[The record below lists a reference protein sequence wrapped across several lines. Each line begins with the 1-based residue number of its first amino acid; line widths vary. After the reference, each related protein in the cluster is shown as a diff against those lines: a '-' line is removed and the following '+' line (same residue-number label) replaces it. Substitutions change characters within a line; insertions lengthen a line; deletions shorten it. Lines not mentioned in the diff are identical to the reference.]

1 MRLNKE
7 EKVDFKKLRIS
18 NFKSFVDPVEVNIGK
33 GLTGVVGPNGCG
45 KSNLVEALRW
55 AMGETS
61 YKSMRTSAMDDV
73 IFSGTENRPP
83 RNFAE
88 VSLVLDNKERN
99 APKDY
104 NNDEIVEV
112 TRRIERES
120 GSAYR
125 INGKDIRAR
134 DVQMLFADVSTGAR
148 SPSLVR
154 QGQIDEL
161 ISQKPEQRRRILEE
175 AAGISGFHVRRHEA
189 ELRLNAAQTNLERL
203 DDVLKE
209 LSSQMRSLKKQARE
223 ANRYKSL
230 SEEIRKAQSVVLAV
244 KYEVIN
250 KQLSE
255 SKNQF
260 SEAVKDHQETI
271 REVASLNS
279 EEIKL
284 QAELTPL
291 RENAA
296 KDSAKLQRLVIEMEG
311 LDKEFLRQKER
322 ALELSEFIQSTKSQL
337 VRENEILT
345 DLKDL
350 LAKQG
355 DNEFNIQKKYDTEK
369 SIEGRTEDLIKN
381 NILLEEFS
389 SIYSKQENI
398 KKIISSDNDLKESI
412 LSQIKRENNLLD
424 DLGSTIDDSHIEG
437 KTSNEKEQAIRS
449 EIEVKIKELKKN
461 EDFIGSMVAIYSQ
474 KEALKS
480 IIVESY
486 DNDDTLIDKLNVTPG
501 YENALDALLGDELYY
516 STNEKNPIYW
526 KLLDE
531 IEEGH
536 ELPSSCE
543 PLSNYVKGSDAL
555 KRRLNQT
562 GIINKEDGMKLISR
576 LKYGQRLV
584 SKEGDL
590 WRWDGLVV
598 TSTSSSSAS
607 ERLQNRNQLED
618 TIKSIDEFE
627 KKYIGIDNIKEKS
640 TEIQNDITNLKIELD
655 RINNE
660 IKNKDDLDKKI
671 LSTKQEL
678 SNLNSK
684 LAEFNKNSLENL
696 QQLESVNTSIVEFET
711 KYKNIS
717 DLKQKSDEIRDS
729 ITKLKIDLDRI
740 NTEISSKNDLNKK
753 IPQTE
758 NQILE
763 LNNRLKSLEDEK
775 LKNLNLPNEIEDKR
789 NSLQTLIEESKILN
803 SKSEDEF
810 IKLENTLSDIRNR
823 VRSTSE
829 KEAQDRELKGR
840 LEILSQSNN
849 ERMSEVKSLINKEL
863 NINAHE
869 LIKLTNFSNENPM
882 PTETAAEDNYERFK
896 NERELLGG
904 VNLRADFELKEIQ
917 ERFDETKSE
926 REDLDR
932 AISELKK
939 GITGLNQ
946 ESRERMRL
954 AFDEVNSKFQEV
966 FKKLFGGGNAQLNF
980 VDSDDPLEAGLE
992 MLAQPPGKKLKSMDS
1007 LSGGEKALTATSLIF
1022 AVFLTN
1028 PSPICVLDEVDAPL
1042 DDANVE
1048 RFCNLIDEMSK
1059 SVNTRFLI
1067 ITHHAL
1073 TMSRM
1078 DRLFGVTM
1086 QEKGVSQLVSVDL
1099 STAEKFR
1106 KLA

>member
-1 MRLNKE
+1 M
-7 EKVDFKKLRIS
+7 DFKKLRIS

-61 YKSMRTSAMDDV
+61 YKSMRTSSMDDV
-73 IFSGTENRPP
+73 IFSGTENRPA

-99 APKDY
+99 APNEY
-104 NNDEIVEV
+104 NNDDIVEV

-189 ELRLNAAQTNLERL
+189 ELRLNAAHTNLERL

-230 SEEIRKAQSVVLAV
+230 SEEIRNAQSVVLAV
-244 KYEVIN
+244 KYETVN
-250 KQLSE
+250 EQLDE
-255 SKNQF
+255 SKKQF
-260 SEAVKDHQETI
+260 NNAIRKHQEAVK
-271 REVASLNS
+271 EVASLNS
-279 EEIKL
+279 NEISL
-284 QAELTPL
+284 QSELAPL
-291 RENAA
+291 RE
-296 KDSAKLQRLVIEMEG
+296 KVTVDSAKLQRLLIEMEG
-311 LDKEFLRQKER
+311 LDKEILRQKER
-322 ALELSEFIQSTKSQL
+322 SGELSRFIDSTTSQL
-337 VRENEILT
+337 ARENDILK

-350 LAKQG
+350 LSRHG
-355 DNEFNIQKKYDTEK
+355 DNEINIKRKQGLEN
-369 SIEGRTEDLIKN
+369 SISNRANDLIKN
-381 NILLEEFS
+381 NTLLSDFS
-389 SIYSKQENI
+389 NIYSKKENI
-398 KKIISSDNDLKESI
+398 EKIISSGNDLKQNI
-412 LSQIKRENNLLD
+412 LSQIKRENDLLA
-424 DLGSTIDDSHIEG
+424 DLSISIDSDAEKNTI
-437 KTSNEKEQAIRS
+437 KEKEKIITE
-449 EIEVKIKELKKN
+449 EIETKVTHLKEN
-461 EDFIGSMVAIYSQ
+461 DDFVNKMISIYSQ
-474 KEALKS
+474 KETLSRVIGAS
-480 IIVESY
+480 FNT
-486 DNDDTLIDKLNVTPG
+486 NDSLIDELNVKPG

-516 STNEKNPIYW
+516 SINDKEPVYW
-526 KLLDE
+526 KSLDE
-531 IEEGH
+531 FVDNAD
-536 ELPSSCE
+536 LPDGSEALSKYVTGSS
-543 PLSNYVKGSDAL
+543 AI
-555 KRRLNQT
+555 KRRISQT
-562 GIINKEDGMKLISR
+562 GIVARENGIKLISK
-576 LKYGQRLV
+576 LKYGQCLV

-590 WRWDGLVV
+590 WRWDGLVAA
-598 TSTSSSSAS
+598 SKSSSSAA

-618 TIKSIDEFE
+618 ILKTIDEFE
-627 KKYIGIDNIKEKS
+627 EKFKSINIIKEKS
-640 TEIQNDITNLKIELD
+640 IKIQNDITNLKIELD
-655 RINNE
+655 RVNTEINNKVNLDKKISLSKEELSSLNLRLVDFNKDSLENLEQLDVINASIIDFEAKFKTIDSVRDESEKIQDDITKFKIELDRINSE
-660 IKNKDDLDKKI
+660 ISNKDDLDKKI
-671 LSTKQEL
+671 PE
-678 SNLNSK
+678 
-684 LAEFNKNSLENL
+684 
-696 QQLESVNTSIVEFET
+696 
-711 KYKNIS
+711 
-717 DLKQKSDEIRDS
+717 
-729 ITKLKIDLDRI
+729 
-740 NTEISSKNDLNKK
+740 
-753 IPQTE
+753 TE

-763 LNNRLKSLEDEK
+763 LDTRLKSLKDEK
-775 LKNLNLPNEIEDKR
+775 LKIIDLPDEVENKK
-789 NSLQTLIEESKILN
+789 NSLQTLIEKSKILK
-803 SKSEDEF
+803 SSSEDNF
-810 IKLENTLSDIRNR
+810 IKLENQLNEIRIKAKDAA
-823 VRSTSE
+823 E
-829 KEAQDRELKGR
+829 KEAQARETEGR
-840 LEILSQSNN
+840 LEIFSQNN
-849 ERMSEVKSLINKEL
+849 NDKRKEVESLINKEL
-863 NINAHE
+863 NINFDE
-869 LIKLTNFSNENPM
+869 LIKIINFSDDNPR
-882 PTETAAEDNYERFK
+882 PSEINAEQNYERFK

-904 VNLRADFELKEIQ
+904 VNLRAEYELDDIQ

-926 REDLDR
+926 REDLDK

-939 GITGLNQ
+939 GISGLNQ
-946 ESRERMRL
+946 ESRERMKL
-954 AFDEVNSKFQEV
+954 AFEKVNSKFQEV
-966 FKKLFGGGNAQLNF
+966 FKKLFGGGSAELNF

-1048 RFCNLIDEMSK
+1048 RFCDLIDEMSK

-1086 QEKGVSQLVSVDL
+1086 QEKGVSKLVSVDL

>member
-1 MRLNKE
+1 M
-7 EKVDFKKLRIS
+7 DFKKLRIS

-61 YKSMRTSAMDDV
+61 YKSMRTSSMDDV
-73 IFSGTENRPP
+73 IFSGTENRPA

-99 APKDY
+99 APNEY
-104 NNDEIVEV
+104 NNDDVVEV

-189 ELRLNAAQTNLERL
+189 ELRLNAAHTNLERL

-230 SEEIRKAQSVVLAV
+230 SEEIRNAQSVVLAV
-244 KYEVIN
+244 KYETIN
-250 KQLSE
+250 EQLDE
-255 SKNQF
+255 SKKQF
-260 SEAVKDHQETI
+260 NNAIRKHQEAVK
-271 REVASLNS
+271 EVASLNS
-279 EEIKL
+279 NEISL
-284 QAELTPL
+284 QSELAPS
-291 RENAA
+291 RE
-296 KDSAKLQRLVIEMEG
+296 KVTVDSAKLQRLLIEMEG
-311 LDKEFLRQKER
+311 LDKEILRQKER
-322 ALELSEFIQSTKSQL
+322 SGELSRFIDSTTSQL
-337 VRENEILT
+337 ARENDILK

-350 LAKQG
+350 LSRHG
-355 DNEFNIQKKYDTEK
+355 DNEINIKRKQGLEN
-369 SIEGRTEDLIKN
+369 SISNRANDLIKN
-381 NILLEEFS
+381 NTLLSDFS
-389 SIYSKQENI
+389 NIYSKKENI
-398 KKIISSDNDLKESI
+398 EKIISSDNDLKQNI
-412 LSQIKRENNLLD
+412 LSQIKRENDHLA
-424 DLGSTIDDSHIEG
+424 DLSISIDSDAEKNTI
-437 KTSNEKEQAIRS
+437 KEKEKIITE
-449 EIEVKIKELKKN
+449 EIETKVTHLKEN
-461 EDFIGSMVAIYSQ
+461 DDFVNKMISIYSQ
-474 KEALKS
+474 KETLSRVIGAS
-480 IIVESY
+480 FNT
-486 DNDDTLIDKLNVTPG
+486 NDSLIDELNVKPG

-516 STNEKNPIYW
+516 SINDEEPVYW
-526 KLLDE
+526 KSLDE
-531 IEEGH
+531 FVDNAD
-536 ELPSSCE
+536 LPDGSE
-543 PLSNYVKGSDAL
+543 PLSKYVTGSSAI
-555 KRRLNQT
+555 KRRISQT
-562 GIINKEDGMKLISR
+562 GIVARENGIKLISK
-576 LKYGQRLV
+576 LKYGQCLV

-590 WRWDGLVV
+590 WRWDGLVAA
-598 TSTSSSSAS
+598 SKSSSSAA

-618 TIKSIDEFE
+618 ILKTIDEFE
-627 KKYIGIDNIKEKS
+627 EKFKSINTIKEKS
-640 TEIQNDITNLKIELD
+640 IKIQNDITNLKIELD
-655 RINNE
+655 RVHTEINNKVNLDKKISLSKEELSSLNSRLVDFNKDSLENLEQLDVINASIIDFEAKFKTIYRVRDESEKIQDDITKFKIELDRINSE
-660 IKNKDDLDKKI
+660 ISNKDDLDKKI
-671 LSTKQEL
+671 PE
-678 SNLNSK
+678 
-684 LAEFNKNSLENL
+684 
-696 QQLESVNTSIVEFET
+696 
-711 KYKNIS
+711 
-717 DLKQKSDEIRDS
+717 
-729 ITKLKIDLDRI
+729 
-740 NTEISSKNDLNKK
+740 
-753 IPQTE
+753 TE

-763 LNNRLKSLEDEK
+763 LDNRLKSLKDEK
-775 LKNLNLPNEIEDKR
+775 SKIIDLPDEVENKK
-789 NSLQTLIEESKILN
+789 NSLQTLIEKSKILK
-803 SKSEDEF
+803 SSSEDNF
-810 IKLENTLSDIRNR
+810 IKLENQLNEIRIKAKDAA
-823 VRSTSE
+823 E
-829 KEAQDRELKGR
+829 KEAQARETEGR
-840 LEILSQSNN
+840 LEIFSQNN
-849 ERMSEVKSLINKEL
+849 NDKIKEVESLINKEL
-863 NINAHE
+863 NINFDE
-869 LIKLTNFSNENPM
+869 LIKITNFSDDNPR
-882 PTETAAEDNYERFK
+882 PSEINAEQNYERFK

-904 VNLRADFELKEIQ
+904 VNLRAEYELADIQ

-926 REDLDR
+926 REDLDK

-939 GITGLNQ
+939 GISGLNQ
-946 ESRERMRL
+946 ESRERMKL
-954 AFDEVNSKFQEV
+954 AFEQVNSKFQEV
-966 FKKLFGGGNAQLNF
+966 FKKLFGGGNAELNF

-1048 RFCNLIDEMSK
+1048 RFCDLIDEMSK

-1086 QEKGVSQLVSVDL
+1086 QEKGVSKLVSVDL

>member
-1 MRLNKE
+1 M
-7 EKVDFKKLRIS
+7 DFKKLRIS
-18 NFKSFVDPVEVNIGK
+18 NFKSFVDPVEINIAK

-104 NNDEIVEV
+104 NSEEVVEV

-230 SEEIRKAQSVVLAV
+230 SKEIRKAQSVVLAV

-260 SEAVKDHQETI
+260 AEAVKDHQETI
-271 REVASLNS
+271 REVAFLNS
-279 EEIKL
+279 EEIKY

-322 ALELSEFIQSTKSQL
+322 ASELSEFIQSTKSQL

-350 LAKQG
+350 LSKQG
-355 DNEFNIQKKYDTEK
+355 DNEFNIQKKSDTEK
-369 SIEGRTEDLIKN
+369 SIKEHTEDLIKN

-389 SIYSKQENI
+389 SFYSKQENI

-424 DLGSTIDDSHIEG
+424 DLGSTSEDNQIEA
-437 KTSNEKEQAIRS
+437 KTSSEKEQAIRT
-449 EIEVKIKELKKN
+449 EIEVKTKELKKS
-461 EDFIGSMVAIYSQ
+461 EDFVSNMVATYSQ
-474 KEALKS
+474 KEALKR
-480 IIVESY
+480 IIGESF
-486 DNDDTLIDKLNVTPG
+486 DNDETLIDKLNVTPG

-531 IEEGH
+531 FEEGH
-536 ELPSSCE
+536 ELPNNCK

-576 LKYGQRLV
+576 LKHGQRLV

-598 TSTSSSSAS
+598 KSTSSSSAS

-618 TIKSIDEFE
+618 IIKSIDEFE
-627 KKYIGIDNIKEKS
+627 KKYVGIDNIKEKN
-640 TEIQNDITNLKIELD
+640 TEIQNHITNLKIELD

-671 LSTKQEL
+671 FSTKQEL
-678 SNLNSK
+678 SNLNLK

-696 QQLESVNTSIVEFET
+696 NQLESVNASIVEFET
-711 KYKNIS
+711 NYKNIS

-740 NTEISSKNDLNKK
+740 NTEISSKDDLDKK

-775 LKNLNLPNEIEDKR
+775 SKNLNLPNKIEDKR

-810 IKLENTLSDIRNR
+810 IKLENTLNDIRNR

-863 NINAHE
+863 NINADE
-869 LIKLTNFSNENPM
+869 LIKLTNFSDKNPM
-882 PTETAAEDNYERFK
+882 PTETSAEDSYERFK

-904 VNLRADFELKEIQ
+904 VNLRADFELEEIQ

-926 REDLDR
+926 REDLDK
-932 AISELKK
+932 AITELKK

-1048 RFCNLIDEMSK
+1048 RFCDLIDEMSK

>member
-1 MRLNKE
+1 M
-7 EKVDFKKLRIS
+7 DFKKLRIS
-18 NFKSFVDPVEVNIGK
+18 NFKSFVDPVEINIAK

-104 NNDEIVEV
+104 NSEEVVEV

-230 SEEIRKAQSVVLAV
+230 SKEIRKAQSVVLAV

-250 KQLSE
+250 KQLSD

-260 SEAVKDHQETI
+260 AEAVKDHQETI

-279 EEIKL
+279 EEIKY

-322 ALELSEFIQSTKSQL
+322 ASELSEFIQSTKSQL

-350 LAKQG
+350 LSKQG
-355 DNEFNIQKKYDTEK
+355 DNEFNIQKKSDTEK
-369 SIEGRTEDLIKN
+369 SIKEHTEDLIKN

-389 SIYSKQENI
+389 SFYSKQENI

-424 DLGSTIDDSHIEG
+424 DLGSTSEDSQIEA
-437 KTSNEKEQAIRS
+437 KTSNEKEQAIRT
-449 EIEVKIKELKKN
+449 EIEVKIKELKKS
-461 EDFIGSMVAIYSQ
+461 EDFVSNMVATYSQ
-474 KEALKS
+474 KEALKR
-480 IIVESY
+480 IIGESF
-486 DNDDTLIDKLNVTPG
+486 DNDETLIDKLNVTPG

-531 IEEGH
+531 FEEDH
-536 ELPSSCE
+536 ELPNNCE

-576 LKYGQRLV
+576 LKHGQRLV

-598 TSTSSSSAS
+598 KSTSSSSAS

-618 TIKSIDEFE
+618 IIKSIDEFE
-627 KKYIGIDNIKEKS
+627 KKYVGIDNIKEKN
-640 TEIQNDITNLKIELD
+640 TEIQNHITNLKIELD

-671 LSTKQEL
+671 FSTKQEL
-678 SNLNSK
+678 SNLNLK

-696 QQLESVNTSIVEFET
+696 NQLESVNASIVEFET
-711 KYKNIS
+711 NYKNIS

-740 NTEISSKNDLNKK
+740 NTEISSKDDLDKK

-775 LKNLNLPNEIEDKR
+775 SKNLNLPNKIEDKR

-810 IKLENTLSDIRNR
+810 IKLENTLNDIRNR

-863 NINAHE
+863 NINTDE
-869 LIKLTNFSNENPM
+869 LIKLTNFSDENPM
-882 PTETAAEDNYERFK
+882 PTETSAEDSYERFK

-904 VNLRADFELKEIQ
+904 VNLRADFELEEIQ

-926 REDLDR
+926 REDLDK
-932 AISELKK
+932 AITELKK

-1048 RFCNLIDEMSK
+1048 RFCDLIDEMSK

>member
-1 MRLNKE
+1 M
-7 EKVDFKKLRIS
+7 DFKKLRIS
-18 NFKSFVDPVEVNIGK
+18 NFKSFVDPVEINIAK

-104 NNDEIVEV
+104 NNEEVVEV

-230 SEEIRKAQSVVLAV
+230 SKEIRKAQSIVLAV

-260 SEAVKDHQETI
+260 AEAVKDHQETI

-279 EEIKL
+279 EEIKY

-322 ALELSEFIQSTKSQL
+322 ASELSEFIQSTKSQL

-350 LAKQG
+350 LSKQG
-355 DNEFNIQKKYDTEK
+355 DNEFNIQKKSDTEK
-369 SIEGRTEDLIKN
+369 SIKEHTEDLIKN

-389 SIYSKQENI
+389 SFYSKQENI

-424 DLGSTIDDSHIEG
+424 DLGSTSEDSQIEA
-437 KTSNEKEQAIRS
+437 KTSNEKEQAIRT
-449 EIEVKIKELKKN
+449 EIEVKIKELKKS
-461 EDFIGSMVAIYSQ
+461 EDFVSNMVATYSQ
-474 KEALKS
+474 KEALKR
-480 IIVESY
+480 IIGESF
-486 DNDDTLIDKLNVTPG
+486 DNDETLIDKLNVTPG

-531 IEEGH
+531 FEEDH
-536 ELPSSCE
+536 ELPNNCE

-576 LKYGQRLV
+576 LKHGQRLV

-598 TSTSSSSAS
+598 KSTSSSSAS

-618 TIKSIDEFE
+618 IIKSIDEFE
-627 KKYIGIDNIKEKS
+627 KKYVGIDNIKEKN
-640 TEIQNDITNLKIELD
+640 TEIQNHITNLKIELD
-655 RINNE
+655 RINNK

-671 LSTKQEL
+671 FSTKQEL
-678 SNLNSK
+678 SNLNLK

-696 QQLESVNTSIVEFET
+696 NQLESVNTSIVEFET
-711 KYKNIS
+711 NYKNVS

-740 NTEISSKNDLNKK
+740 NTEISSKDDLDKK

-775 LKNLNLPNEIEDKR
+775 AKNLNLPNKIEDKR

-810 IKLENTLSDIRNR
+810 IKLENTLNDIRNR

-863 NINAHE
+863 NINADE
-869 LIKLTNFSNENPM
+869 LIKLNNFSDENPM
-882 PTETAAEDNYERFK
+882 PTETSAEDSYERFK

-904 VNLRADFELKEIQ
+904 VNLRADFELEEIQ

-926 REDLDR
+926 REDLDK
-932 AISELKK
+932 AITELKK

-1048 RFCNLIDEMSK
+1048 RFCDLIDEMSK

>member
-1 MRLNKE
+1 M
-7 EKVDFKKLRIS
+7 DFKKLRIS

-61 YKSMRTSAMDDV
+61 YKSMRTSSMDDV
-73 IFSGTENRPP
+73 IFSGTENRPA

-99 APKDY
+99 APNEY
-104 NNDEIVEV
+104 NNDDVVEV

-189 ELRLNAAQTNLERL
+189 ELRLNAAHTNLERL

-230 SEEIRKAQSVVLAV
+230 SEEIRNAQSVVLAV
-244 KYEVIN
+244 KYETIN
-250 KQLSE
+250 EQLDE
-255 SKNQF
+255 SKKQF
-260 SEAVKDHQETI
+260 NDAIRKHQEAVK
-271 REVASLNS
+271 EVASLNS
-279 EEIKL
+279 NEISL
-284 QAELTPL
+284 QSELAPL
-291 RENAA
+291 RE
-296 KDSAKLQRLVIEMEG
+296 KVTVDSAKLQRLLIEMEG
-311 LDKEFLRQKER
+311 LDKEILRQKER
-322 ALELSEFIQSTKSQL
+322 SGELSRFIDSTTSQL
-337 VRENEILT
+337 ARENDILK

-350 LAKQG
+350 LSRHGNNEINIKRKQG
-355 DNEFNIQKKYDTEK
+355 LEN
-369 SIEGRTEDLIKN
+369 SISNRANDLIKN
-381 NILLEEFS
+381 NTLLSDFS
-389 SIYSKQENI
+389 NIYSKKENI
-398 KKIISSDNDLKESI
+398 EKIISSDNDLKQNI
-412 LSQIKRENNLLD
+412 LSQIKRENDLLA
-424 DLGSTIDDSHIEG
+424 DLSISIDSDAEKNTI
-437 KTSNEKEQAIRS
+437 KEKEKIITE
-449 EIEVKIKELKKN
+449 EIETKVTHLKEN
-461 EDFIGSMVAIYSQ
+461 DDFVNKMISIYSQ
-474 KEALKS
+474 KETLSRVIGAS
-480 IIVESY
+480 FNT
-486 DNDDTLIDKLNVTPG
+486 NDSLIDELNVKPG

-516 STNEKNPIYW
+516 SINDKEPVYW
-526 KLLDE
+526 KSLDE
-531 IEEGH
+531 FVDNAD
-536 ELPSSCE
+536 LPDGSE
-543 PLSNYVKGSDAL
+543 PLSKYVTGSSAI
-555 KRRLNQT
+555 KRRISQT
-562 GIINKEDGMKLISR
+562 GIVARENGIKLISK
-576 LKYGQRLV
+576 LKYGQCLV

-590 WRWDGLVV
+590 WRWDGLVAA
-598 TSTSSSSAS
+598 SKSSSSAA

-618 TIKSIDEFE
+618 ILKTIDEFE
-627 KKYIGIDNIKEKS
+627 EKFKSINTIKEKS
-640 TEIQNDITNLKIELD
+640 IKIQNDITNLKIELD
-655 RINNE
+655 RVNTEINNKVNLDKKISLSKEELSSLNSRLVDFNKDSLENLEQLDVINASIIDFEAKFKTIDSVRDESEKIQDDITKFKIELDRINSE
-660 IKNKDDLDKKI
+660 ISNKDDLDKKI
-671 LSTKQEL
+671 PE
-678 SNLNSK
+678 
-684 LAEFNKNSLENL
+684 
-696 QQLESVNTSIVEFET
+696 
-711 KYKNIS
+711 
-717 DLKQKSDEIRDS
+717 
-729 ITKLKIDLDRI
+729 
-740 NTEISSKNDLNKK
+740 
-753 IPQTE
+753 TE

-763 LNNRLKSLEDEK
+763 LDNRLKSLKDEK
-775 LKNLNLPNEIEDKR
+775 SKIIDLPDEVENKK
-789 NSLQTLIEESKILN
+789 NSLQTLIEKSKILK
-803 SKSEDEF
+803 SSSEDNF
-810 IKLENTLSDIRNR
+810 IKLENQLNEIRIKAKDAA
-823 VRSTSE
+823 E
-829 KEAQDRELKGR
+829 KEAQARETEGR
-840 LEILSQSNN
+840 LEIFSQNN
-849 ERMSEVKSLINKEL
+849 NDKIKEVESLINKEL
-863 NINAHE
+863 NINFDE
-869 LIKLTNFSNENPM
+869 LIKITNFSDDNPR
-882 PTETAAEDNYERFK
+882 PSEINAEQNYERFK

-904 VNLRADFELKEIQ
+904 VNLRAEYELADIQ

-926 REDLDR
+926 REDLDK

-939 GITGLNQ
+939 GISGLNQ
-946 ESRERMRL
+946 ESRERMKL
-954 AFDEVNSKFQEV
+954 AFEQVNSKFQEV
-966 FKKLFGGGNAQLNF
+966 FKKLFGGGNAELNF

-1048 RFCNLIDEMSK
+1048 RFCDLIDEMSK

-1086 QEKGVSQLVSVDL
+1086 QEKGVSKLVSVDL

>member
-1 MRLNKE
+1 M
-7 EKVDFKKLRIS
+7 DFKKLRIS

-61 YKSMRTSAMDDV
+61 YKSMRTSSMDDV
-73 IFSGTENRPP
+73 IFSGTENRPA

-99 APKDY
+99 APNEY
-104 NNDEIVEV
+104 NNDDVVEV

-189 ELRLNAAQTNLERL
+189 ELRLNAAHTNLERL

-230 SEEIRKAQSVVLAV
+230 SEEIRNAQSVVLAV
-244 KYEVIN
+244 KYETIN
-250 KQLSE
+250 EQLDE
-255 SKNQF
+255 SKKQF
-260 SEAVKDHQETI
+260 NDAIRKHQEAVK
-271 REVASLNS
+271 EVASLNS
-279 EEIKL
+279 NEISL
-284 QAELTPL
+284 QSELAPL
-291 RENAA
+291 RE
-296 KDSAKLQRLVIEMEG
+296 KVTVDSAKLQRLLIEMEG
-311 LDKEFLRQKER
+311 LDKEILRQKER
-322 ALELSEFIQSTKSQL
+322 SGELSRFIDSTTSQL
-337 VRENEILT
+337 ARENDILK

-350 LAKQG
+350 LSRHG
-355 DNEFNIQKKYDTEK
+355 DNEINIKRKQGLEN
-369 SIEGRTEDLIKN
+369 SISNRANDLIKN
-381 NILLEEFS
+381 NTLLSDFS
-389 SIYSKQENI
+389 NIYSKKENI
-398 KKIISSDNDLKESI
+398 EKIISSDNDLKQNI
-412 LSQIKRENNLLD
+412 LSQIKRENDLLA
-424 DLGSTIDDSHIEG
+424 DLNISIDSDAKKNTI
-437 KTSNEKEQAIRS
+437 KEKEKIITE
-449 EIEVKIKELKKN
+449 EIETKVTHLKGN
-461 EDFIGSMVAIYSQ
+461 DDFVNKMISIYSQ
-474 KEALKS
+474 KETLSRVIGAS
-480 IIVESY
+480 FNT
-486 DNDDTLIDKLNVTPG
+486 NDSLIDELNVKPG

-516 STNEKNPIYW
+516 SINDEEPVYW
-526 KLLDE
+526 KSLDE
-531 IEEGH
+531 FVDNAD
-536 ELPSSCE
+536 LPDGSESLSKYVTGSS
-543 PLSNYVKGSDAL
+543 AI
-555 KRRLNQT
+555 KRRISQT
-562 GIINKEDGMKLISR
+562 GIVARENGIKLISK
-576 LKYGQRLV
+576 LKYGQCLV

-590 WRWDGLVV
+590 WRWDGLVAA
-598 TSTSSSSAS
+598 SKSSSSAA

-618 TIKSIDEFE
+618 ILKTIDEFE
-627 KKYIGIDNIKEKS
+627 EKFKSINTIKEKS
-640 TEIQNDITNLKIELD
+640 IKIQNDITNLKIELD
-655 RINNE
+655 RVNTEINNKVNLDKKISLSKEELSSLNSRLVDFNKDSLENLEQLDVINASIIDFEAKFKTIDRVRDESEKIQDDITKFKIELDRINSE
-660 IKNKDDLDKKI
+660 ISNKDDLDKKI
-671 LSTKQEL
+671 PE
-678 SNLNSK
+678 
-684 LAEFNKNSLENL
+684 
-696 QQLESVNTSIVEFET
+696 
-711 KYKNIS
+711 
-717 DLKQKSDEIRDS
+717 
-729 ITKLKIDLDRI
+729 
-740 NTEISSKNDLNKK
+740 
-753 IPQTE
+753 TE

-763 LNNRLKSLEDEK
+763 LDTRLKSLRDEK
-775 LKNLNLPNEIEDKR
+775 SKIIDLPDEVENKK
-789 NSLQTLIEESKILN
+789 NSLQTLIEKSKILK
-803 SKSEDEF
+803 SSSEDNF
-810 IKLENTLSDIRNR
+810 IKLENQLNEIRIKAKDAA
-823 VRSTSE
+823 E
-829 KEAQDRELKGR
+829 KEAQARETEGR
-840 LEILSQSNN
+840 LEIFSQNN
-849 ERMSEVKSLINKEL
+849 NDKIKEVESLINKEL
-863 NINAHE
+863 NINFDE
-869 LIKLTNFSNENPM
+869 LIKITNFSDDNPR
-882 PTETAAEDNYERFK
+882 PSEINAEQNYERFK

-904 VNLRADFELKEIQ
+904 VNLRAEYELADIQ

-926 REDLDR
+926 REDLDK

-939 GITGLNQ
+939 GISGLNQ
-946 ESRERMRL
+946 ESRERMKL
-954 AFDEVNSKFQEV
+954 AFEQVNSKFQEV
-966 FKKLFGGGNAQLNF
+966 FKKLFGGGSAELSF

-1048 RFCNLIDEMSK
+1048 RFCDLIDEMSK

-1086 QEKGVSQLVSVDL
+1086 QEKGVSKLVSVDL
-1099 STAEKFR
+1099 TTAEKFR

>member
-1 MRLNKE
+1 M
-7 EKVDFKKLRIS
+7 DFKKLRIS

-61 YKSMRTSAMDDV
+61 YKSMRTSSMDDV
-73 IFSGTENRPP
+73 IFSGTENRPA

-99 APKDY
+99 APNEY
-104 NNDEIVEV
+104 NNDDVVEV

-189 ELRLNAAQTNLERL
+189 ELRLNAAHTNLERL

-230 SEEIRKAQSVVLAV
+230 SEEIRNAQSVVLAV
-244 KYEVIN
+244 KYETIN
-250 KQLSE
+250 EQLDE
-255 SKNQF
+255 SKKQF
-260 SEAVKDHQETI
+260 NDAIRKHQEAVK
-271 REVASLNS
+271 EVASLNS
-279 EEIKL
+279 NEISL
-284 QAELTPL
+284 QSELAPL
-291 RENAA
+291 RE
-296 KDSAKLQRLVIEMEG
+296 KVTVDSAKLQRLLIEMEG
-311 LDKEFLRQKER
+311 LDKEILRQKER
-322 ALELSEFIQSTKSQL
+322 SGELSRFIDSTTSQL
-337 VRENEILT
+337 ARENDILK

-350 LAKQG
+350 LSRHG
-355 DNEFNIQKKYDTEK
+355 DNEINIKRKQGLES
-369 SIEGRTEDLIKN
+369 SISNRANDLIKN
-381 NILLEEFS
+381 NTLLSDFS
-389 SIYSKQENI
+389 NIYSKKENI
-398 KKIISSDNDLKESI
+398 EKIISSDNDLKQNI
-412 LSQIKRENNLLD
+412 LSQIKRENDLLA
-424 DLGSTIDDSHIEG
+424 DLSISIDSDAEKNTI
-437 KTSNEKEQAIRS
+437 KEKEKIITE
-449 EIEVKIKELKKN
+449 EIETKVTHLKEN
-461 EDFIGSMVAIYSQ
+461 DDFVNKMISIYSQ
-474 KEALKS
+474 KETLSRVIGAS
-480 IIVESY
+480 FNT
-486 DNDDTLIDKLNVTPG
+486 NDSLIDELNVKPG

-516 STNEKNPIYW
+516 SINDKEPVYW
-526 KLLDE
+526 KSLDE
-531 IEEGH
+531 FVDNAD
-536 ELPSSCE
+536 LPDGSE
-543 PLSNYVKGSDAL
+543 PLSKYVTGSSAI
-555 KRRLNQT
+555 KRRISQT
-562 GIINKEDGMKLISR
+562 GIVARENGIKLISK
-576 LKYGQRLV
+576 LKYGQCLV

-590 WRWDGLVV
+590 WRWDGLVAA
-598 TSTSSSSAS
+598 SKSSSSAA

-618 TIKSIDEFE
+618 ILKTIDEFE
-627 KKYIGIDNIKEKS
+627 EKFKSINTIKEKS
-640 TEIQNDITNLKIELD
+640 IKIQNDITNLKIELD
-655 RINNE
+655 RVNTEINNKVNLDKKISLSKEELSSLNSRLVDFNKDSLENLEQLDVINTSIIDFEAKFKTIDSVRDESEKIQDDITKFKIELDRINSE
-660 IKNKDDLDKKI
+660 ISNKDDLDKKI
-671 LSTKQEL
+671 PE
-678 SNLNSK
+678 
-684 LAEFNKNSLENL
+684 
-696 QQLESVNTSIVEFET
+696 
-711 KYKNIS
+711 
-717 DLKQKSDEIRDS
+717 
-729 ITKLKIDLDRI
+729 
-740 NTEISSKNDLNKK
+740 
-753 IPQTE
+753 TE

-763 LNNRLKSLEDEK
+763 LDTRLKSLKDEK
-775 LKNLNLPNEIEDKR
+775 SKTIDLPDEVENKK
-789 NSLQTLIEESKILN
+789 NSLQTLIEKSKILK
-803 SKSEDEF
+803 SSSEDNF
-810 IKLENTLSDIRNR
+810 IKLENQLNEIRIKAKDAA
-823 VRSTSE
+823 E
-829 KEAQDRELKGR
+829 KEAQARETEGR
-840 LEILSQSNN
+840 LEIFSQNN
-849 ERMSEVKSLINKEL
+849 NDKIKEVESLINKEL
-863 NINAHE
+863 NINFDE
-869 LIKLTNFSNENPM
+869 LIKITNFSDDNPR
-882 PTETAAEDNYERFK
+882 PSEINAEQNYERFK

-904 VNLRADFELKEIQ
+904 VNLRAEFELEDIQ

-926 REDLDR
+926 REDLDK

-939 GITGLNQ
+939 GISGLNQ
-946 ESRERMRL
+946 ESRERMKL
-954 AFDEVNSKFQEV
+954 AFEQVNSKFQEV
-966 FKKLFGGGNAQLNF
+966 FKKLFGGGSAELNF

-1048 RFCNLIDEMSK
+1048 RFCDLIDEMSK

-1086 QEKGVSQLVSVDL
+1086 QEKGVSKLVSVDL
-1099 STAEKFR
+1099 TTAEKFR

>member
-1 MRLNKE
+1 M
-7 EKVDFKKLRIS
+7 DFKKLRIS

-61 YKSMRTSAMDDV
+61 YKSMRTSSMDDV
-73 IFSGTENRPP
+73 IFSGTENRPA

-99 APKDY
+99 APNEY
-104 NNDEIVEV
+104 NNDDVVEV

-189 ELRLNAAQTNLERL
+189 ELRLNAAHTNLERL

-230 SEEIRKAQSVVLAV
+230 SEEIRNAQSVVLAV
-244 KYEVIN
+244 KYATIN
-250 KQLSE
+250 EQLDE
-255 SKNQF
+255 SKKQF
-260 SEAVKDHQETI
+260 NNAIRKHQEAVK
-271 REVASLNS
+271 EVASLNS
-279 EEIKL
+279 NEISL
-284 QAELTPL
+284 QSELAPL
-291 RENAA
+291 RE
-296 KDSAKLQRLVIEMEG
+296 KVTVDSAKLQRLLIEMEG
-311 LDKEFLRQKER
+311 LDKEILRQKER
-322 ALELSEFIQSTKSQL
+322 SGELSRFIDSTTSQL
-337 VRENEILT
+337 ARENDILK

-350 LAKQG
+350 LSRHG
-355 DNEFNIQKKYDTEK
+355 DNEINIKRKQGLEN
-369 SIEGRTEDLIKN
+369 SISNRANDLIKN
-381 NILLEEFS
+381 NTLLSDFS
-389 SIYSKQENI
+389 NIYSKKENI
-398 KKIISSDNDLKESI
+398 EKIISSDNDLKQNI
-412 LSQIKRENNLLD
+412 LSQIKRENDLLA
-424 DLGSTIDDSHIEG
+424 DLSISIDSDAEKNTI
-437 KTSNEKEQAIRS
+437 KEKEKIITE
-449 EIEVKIKELKKN
+449 EIETKVTHLKEN
-461 EDFIGSMVAIYSQ
+461 DDFVNKMISIYSQ
-474 KEALKS
+474 KETLSRVIGAS
-480 IIVESY
+480 FNT
-486 DNDDTLIDKLNVTPG
+486 NDSLIDELNVKPG

-516 STNEKNPIYW
+516 SINDKEPVYW
-526 KLLDE
+526 KSLDE
-531 IEEGH
+531 FVDNAD
-536 ELPSSCE
+536 LPAGSE
-543 PLSNYVKGSDAL
+543 PLSKYVTGSSAI
-555 KRRLNQT
+555 KRRISQT
-562 GIINKEDGMKLISR
+562 GIVARENGIKLISK
-576 LKYGQRLV
+576 LKYGQCLV

-590 WRWDGLVV
+590 WRWDGLVAA
-598 TSTSSSSAS
+598 SKSSSSAA

-618 TIKSIDEFE
+618 ILKTIDEFE
-627 KKYIGIDNIKEKS
+627 EKFKSINTIKEKS
-640 TEIQNDITNLKIELD
+640 IKIQNDITNLKIELD
-655 RINNE
+655 RVNTEINNKVNLDKKISLSKEELSSLNSRLIDFNKDSLENLEQLDVINASIIDFEAKFKTIDRVRDESEKIQDDITKFKIELDRINSE
-660 IKNKDDLDKKI
+660 ISNKDDLDKKI
-671 LSTKQEL
+671 PE
-678 SNLNSK
+678 
-684 LAEFNKNSLENL
+684 
-696 QQLESVNTSIVEFET
+696 
-711 KYKNIS
+711 
-717 DLKQKSDEIRDS
+717 
-729 ITKLKIDLDRI
+729 
-740 NTEISSKNDLNKK
+740 
-753 IPQTE
+753 TE

-763 LNNRLKSLEDEK
+763 LDTRLKSLKDEK
-775 LKNLNLPNEIEDKR
+775 SKIIDLPDEVENKK
-789 NSLQTLIEESKILN
+789 NSLQTLIEKSKILK
-803 SKSEDEF
+803 SSSEDNF
-810 IKLENTLSDIRNR
+810 IKLENQLNEIRIKAKDAA
-823 VRSTSE
+823 E
-829 KEAQDRELKGR
+829 KEAQARETEGR
-840 LEILSQSNN
+840 LEIFSQNN
-849 ERMSEVKSLINKEL
+849 NDKIKEVESLINKEL
-863 NINAHE
+863 NINFDE
-869 LIKLTNFSNENPM
+869 LIKITNFSDDNPR
-882 PTETAAEDNYERFK
+882 PSEINAEQNYERFK

-904 VNLRADFELKEIQ
+904 VNLRAEYELADIQ

-926 REDLDR
+926 REDLDK

-939 GITGLNQ
+939 GISGLNQ
-946 ESRERMRL
+946 ESRERMKL
-954 AFDEVNSKFQEV
+954 AFEKVNSKFQEV
-966 FKKLFGGGNAQLNF
+966 FKKLFGGGNAELNF

-1048 RFCNLIDEMSK
+1048 RFCDLIDEMSK

-1086 QEKGVSQLVSVDL
+1086 QEKGVSKLVSVDL

>member
-1 MRLNKE
+1 M
-7 EKVDFKKLRIS
+7 DFKKLRIS

-61 YKSMRTSAMDDV
+61 YKSMRTSSMDDV
-73 IFSGTENRPP
+73 IFSGTENRPA

-99 APKDY
+99 APNEY
-104 NNDEIVEV
+104 NNDDVVEV

-189 ELRLNAAQTNLERL
+189 ELRLNAAHTNLERL

-230 SEEIRKAQSVVLAV
+230 SEEIRNAQSVVLAV
-244 KYEVIN
+244 KYETIN
-250 KQLSE
+250 EQLDE
-255 SKNQF
+255 SKKQF
-260 SEAVKDHQETI
+260 NDAIRKHQEAVK
-271 REVASLNS
+271 EVASLNS
-279 EEIKL
+279 NEISL
-284 QAELTPL
+284 QSELAPL
-291 RENAA
+291 RE
-296 KDSAKLQRLVIEMEG
+296 KVTVDSAKLQRLLIEMEG
-311 LDKEFLRQKER
+311 LDKEILRQKER
-322 ALELSEFIQSTKSQL
+322 SGELSRFIDSTTSQL
-337 VRENEILT
+337 ARENDILK

-350 LAKQG
+350 LSRHGDDEINIKRKQG
-355 DNEFNIQKKYDTEK
+355 LEN
-369 SIEGRTEDLIKN
+369 SISNRANDLIKN
-381 NILLEEFS
+381 NTLLSDFS
-389 SIYSKQENI
+389 NIYSKKENI
-398 KKIISSDNDLKESI
+398 EKIISSDNDLKQNI
-412 LSQIKRENNLLD
+412 LSQIKRENDLLA
-424 DLGSTIDDSHIEG
+424 DLSISIDSDAEKNTI
-437 KTSNEKEQAIRS
+437 KEKEKIITE
-449 EIEVKIKELKKN
+449 EIETKVTHLKEN
-461 EDFIGSMVAIYSQ
+461 DDFVNKMISIYSQ
-474 KEALKS
+474 KETLSRVIGAS
-480 IIVESY
+480 FNT
-486 DNDDTLIDKLNVTPG
+486 NDSLIDELNVKPG

-516 STNEKNPIYW
+516 SINDKEPVYW
-526 KLLDE
+526 KSLDE
-531 IEEGH
+531 FVDNAD
-536 ELPSSCE
+536 LPDGSEALSKYVTGSS
-543 PLSNYVKGSDAL
+543 AI
-555 KRRLNQT
+555 KRRISQT
-562 GIINKEDGMKLISR
+562 GIVARENGIKLISK
-576 LKYGQRLV
+576 LKYGQCLV

-590 WRWDGLVV
+590 WRWDGLVAA
-598 TSTSSSSAS
+598 SKSSSSAA

-618 TIKSIDEFE
+618 ILKTIDEFE
-627 KKYIGIDNIKEKS
+627 EKFKSINTIKEKS
-640 TEIQNDITNLKIELD
+640 IKIQNDITNLKIELD
-655 RINNE
+655 RVNTEINNKVNLDKKISLSKEELSSLNSRLVDFNKDSLENLEQLDVINASIIDFEAKFKTIDRVRDESEKIQDDITKFKIELDRINSE
-660 IKNKDDLDKKI
+660 ISNKDDLDKKI
-671 LSTKQEL
+671 PE
-678 SNLNSK
+678 
-684 LAEFNKNSLENL
+684 
-696 QQLESVNTSIVEFET
+696 
-711 KYKNIS
+711 
-717 DLKQKSDEIRDS
+717 
-729 ITKLKIDLDRI
+729 
-740 NTEISSKNDLNKK
+740 
-753 IPQTE
+753 TE

-763 LNNRLKSLEDEK
+763 LDTRLKSLKDEK
-775 LKNLNLPNEIEDKR
+775 SKIIDLPDEAENKK
-789 NSLQTLIEESKILN
+789 NSLQTLIEKSKILK
-803 SKSEDEF
+803 SSSEDNF
-810 IKLENTLSDIRNR
+810 IKLENQLNEIRIKAKDAA
-823 VRSTSE
+823 E
-829 KEAQDRELKGR
+829 KEAQARETEGR
-840 LEILSQSNN
+840 LEIFSQNN
-849 ERMSEVKSLINKEL
+849 NDKIKEVESLINKEL
-863 NINAHE
+863 NINFDE
-869 LIKLTNFSNENPM
+869 LIKITNFSDDNPR
-882 PTETAAEDNYERFK
+882 PSEINAEQNYERFK

-904 VNLRADFELKEIQ
+904 VNLRAEYELDDIQ

-926 REDLDR
+926 REDLDK

-939 GITGLNQ
+939 GISGLNQ
-946 ESRERMRL
+946 ESRERMKL
-954 AFDEVNSKFQEV
+954 AFEQVNSKFQEV
-966 FKKLFGGGNAQLNF
+966 FKKLFGGGNAELNF

-1048 RFCNLIDEMSK
+1048 RFCDLIDEMSK

-1086 QEKGVSQLVSVDL
+1086 QEKGVSKLVSVDL
-1099 STAEKFR
+1099 TTAEKFR

>member
-1 MRLNKE
+1 M
-7 EKVDFKKLRIS
+7 DFKKLRIS
-18 NFKSFVDPVEVNIGK
+18 NFKSFVDPVEINIAK

-104 NNDEIVEV
+104 NSEEVVEV

-230 SEEIRKAQSVVLAV
+230 SKEIRKAQSVVLAV

-260 SEAVKDHQETI
+260 AEAVKDHQETI

-279 EEIKL
+279 EEIKY

-322 ALELSEFIQSTKSQL
+322 ASELSEFIQSTKSQL

-350 LAKQG
+350 LSKQG
-355 DNEFNIQKKYDTEK
+355 DNEFNIQKKSDTEK
-369 SIEGRTEDLIKN
+369 SIKEHTEDLIKN

-389 SIYSKQENI
+389 SFYSKQENI

-424 DLGSTIDDSHIEG
+424 DLGSTSEDSQIEA
-437 KTSNEKEQAIRS
+437 KTSNEKEQAIRT
-449 EIEVKIKELKKN
+449 EIEVKIKELKKS
-461 EDFIGSMVAIYSQ
+461 EDFVSNMVATYSQ
-474 KEALKS
+474 KEALKR
-480 IIVESY
+480 IIGESF
-486 DNDDTLIDKLNVTPG
+486 DNDETLIDKLNVTPG

-531 IEEGH
+531 FEEDH
-536 ELPSSCE
+536 ELPNNCE

-576 LKYGQRLV
+576 LKHGQRLV

-598 TSTSSSSAS
+598 KSTSSSSAS

-618 TIKSIDEFE
+618 IIKSIDEFE
-627 KKYIGIDNIKEKS
+627 KKYVGIDNIKEKN

-671 LSTKQEL
+671 FSTKQEL
-678 SNLNSK
+678 SNLNLK

-696 QQLESVNTSIVEFET
+696 NQLESVNASIVEFET
-711 KYKNIS
+711 NYKNIS

-740 NTEISSKNDLNKK
+740 NTEISSKDDLDKK

-775 LKNLNLPNEIEDKR
+775 SKNLNLPNKIEDKR

-810 IKLENTLSDIRNR
+810 IKLENTLNDIRNR

-863 NINAHE
+863 NINADE
-869 LIKLTNFSNENPM
+869 LIKLTNFSDENPM
-882 PTETAAEDNYERFK
+882 PTETSAEDSYERFK

-904 VNLRADFELKEIQ
+904 VNLRADFELEEIQ

-926 REDLDR
+926 REDLDK
-932 AISELKK
+932 AITELKK

-1048 RFCNLIDEMSK
+1048 RFCDLIDEMSK

>member
-1 MRLNKE
+1 M
-7 EKVDFKKLRIS
+7 DFKKLRIS

-61 YKSMRTSAMDDV
+61 YKSMRTSSMDDV
-73 IFSGTENRPP
+73 IFSGTENRPA

-99 APKDY
+99 APNEY
-104 NNDEIVEV
+104 NNDDVVEV

-189 ELRLNAAQTNLERL
+189 ELRLNAAHTNLERL

-230 SEEIRKAQSVVLAV
+230 SEEIRNAQSVVLAV
-244 KYEVIN
+244 KYETIN
-250 KQLSE
+250 EQLDE
-255 SKNQF
+255 SKKQF
-260 SEAVKDHQETI
+260 NDAIRKHQEAVK
-271 REVASLNS
+271 EVASLNS
-279 EEIKL
+279 NEISL
-284 QAELTPL
+284 QSELAPL
-291 RENAA
+291 RE
-296 KDSAKLQRLVIEMEG
+296 KVTVDSAKLQRLLIEMEG
-311 LDKEFLRQKER
+311 LDKEILRQKER
-322 ALELSEFIQSTKSQL
+322 SGELSRFIDSTTSQL
-337 VRENEILT
+337 ARENDILK

-350 LAKQG
+350 LSRHG
-355 DNEFNIQKKYDTEK
+355 DNEINIKRKQGLEN
-369 SIEGRTEDLIKN
+369 SISNRANDLIKN
-381 NILLEEFS
+381 NTLLSDFS
-389 SIYSKQENI
+389 NIYSKKENI
-398 KKIISSDNDLKESI
+398 EKIISSDNDLKQNI
-412 LSQIKRENNLLD
+412 LSQIKRENDLLA
-424 DLGSTIDDSHIEG
+424 DLSISIDSDAEKNTI
-437 KTSNEKEQAIRS
+437 KEKEKIITE
-449 EIEVKIKELKKN
+449 EIETKVTHLKEN
-461 EDFIGSMVAIYSQ
+461 DDFVNKMISIYSQ
-474 KEALKS
+474 KETLSRVIGAS
-480 IIVESY
+480 FNT
-486 DNDDTLIDKLNVTPG
+486 NDSLIDELNVKPG

-516 STNEKNPIYW
+516 SINDEEPVYW
-526 KLLDE
+526 KSLDE
-531 IEEGH
+531 FVDNAD
-536 ELPSSCE
+536 LPDGSE
-543 PLSNYVKGSDAL
+543 PLSKYVTGSSAI
-555 KRRLNQT
+555 KRRISQT
-562 GIINKEDGMKLISR
+562 GIVARENGIKLISK
-576 LKYGQRLV
+576 LKYGQCLV

-590 WRWDGLVV
+590 WRWDGLVAA
-598 TSTSSSSAS
+598 SKSSSSAA

-618 TIKSIDEFE
+618 ILKTINEFEEKFKSI
-627 KKYIGIDNIKEKS
+627 NTIKEKS
-640 TEIQNDITNLKIELD
+640 IKIQNDITNLKIELD
-655 RINNE
+655 RVNTEINNKVNLDKKISLSKEELSSLNSRLVDFNKDSLENLEQLDVINASIIDFEAKFKTIDRVRDESEKIQDDITKFKIELDRINSE
-660 IKNKDDLDKKI
+660 ISNKDDLDKKI
-671 LSTKQEL
+671 PE
-678 SNLNSK
+678 
-684 LAEFNKNSLENL
+684 
-696 QQLESVNTSIVEFET
+696 
-711 KYKNIS
+711 
-717 DLKQKSDEIRDS
+717 
-729 ITKLKIDLDRI
+729 
-740 NTEISSKNDLNKK
+740 
-753 IPQTE
+753 TE

-763 LNNRLKSLEDEK
+763 LDTRLKSLKDEK
-775 LKNLNLPNEIEDKR
+775 SKIIDLPDEVENKK
-789 NSLQTLIEESKILN
+789 NSLQTLIEKSKILK
-803 SKSEDEF
+803 SSSEDNF
-810 IKLENTLSDIRNR
+810 IKLENQLNEIRIKAKDAA
-823 VRSTSE
+823 E
-829 KEAQDRELKGR
+829 KEAQARETEGR
-840 LEILSQSNN
+840 LEIFSQNN
-849 ERMSEVKSLINKEL
+849 NDKIKEVESLINKEL
-863 NINAHE
+863 NINFDE
-869 LIKLTNFSNENPM
+869 LIKITNFSDDNPR
-882 PTETAAEDNYERFK
+882 PSEINAEQNYERFK

-904 VNLRADFELKEIQ
+904 VNLRAEYELADIQ

-926 REDLDR
+926 REDLDK

-939 GITGLNQ
+939 GINGLNQ
-946 ESRERMRL
+946 ESRERMKL
-954 AFDEVNSKFQEV
+954 AFEQVNSKFQEV
-966 FKKLFGGGNAQLNF
+966 FKKLFGGGNAELNF

-1048 RFCNLIDEMSK
+1048 RFCDLIDEMSK

-1086 QEKGVSQLVSVDL
+1086 QEKGVSKLVSVDL
-1099 STAEKFR
+1099 TTAEKFR

>member
-1 MRLNKE
+1 M
-7 EKVDFKKLRIS
+7 DFKKLRIS

-61 YKSMRTSAMDDV
+61 YKSMRTSSMDDV
-73 IFSGTENRPP
+73 IFSGTENRPA

-99 APKDY
+99 APNEY
-104 NNDEIVEV
+104 NNDDVVEV

-189 ELRLNAAQTNLERL
+189 ELRLNAAHTNLERL

-230 SEEIRKAQSVVLAV
+230 SEEIRNAQSVVLAV
-244 KYEVIN
+244 KYETIN
-250 KQLSE
+250 EQLDE
-255 SKNQF
+255 SKKQF
-260 SEAVKDHQETI
+260 NNAIRKHQEAVK
-271 REVASLNS
+271 EVASLNS
-279 EEIKL
+279 NEISL
-284 QAELTPL
+284 QSELAPL
-291 RENAA
+291 RE
-296 KDSAKLQRLVIEMEG
+296 KVTVDSAKLQRLLIEMEG
-311 LDKEFLRQKER
+311 LDKEILRQKER
-322 ALELSEFIQSTKSQL
+322 SGELSRFIDSTTSQL
-337 VRENEILT
+337 ARENDILK

-350 LAKQG
+350 LSRHG
-355 DNEFNIQKKYDTEK
+355 DNEINIKRKQGLEN
-369 SIEGRTEDLIKN
+369 SISNRANDLIKN
-381 NILLEEFS
+381 NTLLSDFS
-389 SIYSKQENI
+389 NIYSKKENI
-398 KKIISSDNDLKESI
+398 EKIISSDNDLKQNI
-412 LSQIKRENNLLD
+412 LSQIKRENDLLA
-424 DLGSTIDDSHIEG
+424 DLSISIDSDAEKNTI
-437 KTSNEKEQAIRS
+437 KEKEKIITE
-449 EIEVKIKELKKN
+449 EIETKVTHLKEN
-461 EDFIGSMVAIYSQ
+461 DDFVNKMISIYSQ
-474 KEALKS
+474 KETLSRVIGAS
-480 IIVESY
+480 FNT
-486 DNDDTLIDKLNVTPG
+486 NDSLIDELNVKPG

-516 STNEKNPIYW
+516 SINDKEPVYW
-526 KLLDE
+526 KSLDE
-531 IEEGH
+531 FVVNAD
-536 ELPSSCE
+536 LPDGSE
-543 PLSNYVKGSDAL
+543 PLSKYVTGSSAI
-555 KRRLNQT
+555 KRRISQT
-562 GIINKEDGMKLISR
+562 GIVARENGIKLISK
-576 LKYGQRLV
+576 LKYGQCLV

-590 WRWDGLVV
+590 WRWDGLVAA
-598 TSTSSSSAS
+598 SKSSSSAA

-618 TIKSIDEFE
+618 ILKTIDEFE
-627 KKYIGIDNIKEKS
+627 EKFKSINTIKEKS
-640 TEIQNDITNLKIELD
+640 IKIQNDITNLKIELD
-655 RINNE
+655 RVNTEINNKVNLDKKISLSKEELSSLNSRLVDFNKDSLENLEQLDVINASIIDFEAKFKTIDRVRDESEKIQDDITKFKIELDRINSE
-660 IKNKDDLDKKI
+660 ISNKDDLDKKI
-671 LSTKQEL
+671 PE
-678 SNLNSK
+678 
-684 LAEFNKNSLENL
+684 
-696 QQLESVNTSIVEFET
+696 
-711 KYKNIS
+711 
-717 DLKQKSDEIRDS
+717 
-729 ITKLKIDLDRI
+729 
-740 NTEISSKNDLNKK
+740 
-753 IPQTE
+753 TE

-763 LNNRLKSLEDEK
+763 LDNRLKSLKDEK
-775 LKNLNLPNEIEDKR
+775 SKIIDLPDEVENKK
-789 NSLQTLIEESKILN
+789 NSLQTLIEKSKILK
-803 SKSEDEF
+803 SSSEDNF
-810 IKLENTLSDIRNR
+810 IKLENQLNEIRINAKDAA
-823 VRSTSE
+823 E
-829 KEAQDRELKGR
+829 KEAQARETEGR
-840 LEILSQSNN
+840 LEIFLQNN
-849 ERMSEVKSLINKEL
+849 NDKIKEVESLINKEL
-863 NINAHE
+863 NINFDE
-869 LIKLTNFSNENPM
+869 LIKITNFSDDNPR
-882 PTETAAEDNYERFK
+882 PSEINAEQNYERFK

-904 VNLRADFELKEIQ
+904 VNLRAEYELADIQ

-926 REDLDR
+926 REDLDK

-939 GITGLNQ
+939 GISGLNQ
-946 ESRERMRL
+946 ESRERMKL
-954 AFDEVNSKFQEV
+954 AFEQVNSKFQEV
-966 FKKLFGGGNAQLNF
+966 FKKLFGGGNAELNF

-1048 RFCNLIDEMSK
+1048 RFCDLIDEMSK

-1086 QEKGVSQLVSVDL
+1086 QEKGVSKLVSVDL

>member
-1 MRLNKE
+1 M
-7 EKVDFKKLRIS
+7 DFKKLRIS

-61 YKSMRTSAMDDV
+61 YKSMRTSSMDDV
-73 IFSGTENRPP
+73 IFSGTENRPA

-99 APKDY
+99 APNEY
-104 NNDEIVEV
+104 NNDDVVEV

-189 ELRLNAAQTNLERL
+189 ELRLNAAHTNLERL

-230 SEEIRKAQSVVLAV
+230 SEEIRNAQSVVLAV
-244 KYEVIN
+244 KYETIN
-250 KQLSE
+250 EQLDE
-255 SKNQF
+255 SKKQF
-260 SEAVKDHQETI
+260 NDAIRKHQEAVK
-271 REVASLNS
+271 EVASLNS
-279 EEIKL
+279 NEISL
-284 QAELTPL
+284 QSELAPS
-291 RENAA
+291 RE
-296 KDSAKLQRLVIEMEG
+296 KVTVDSAKLQRLLIEMEG
-311 LDKEFLRQKER
+311 LDKEILRQKER
-322 ALELSEFIQSTKSQL
+322 SGELSRFIDSTTSQL
-337 VRENEILT
+337 ARENDILK

-350 LAKQG
+350 LSRHG
-355 DNEFNIQKKYDTEK
+355 DNEINIKRKQGLEN
-369 SIEGRTEDLIKN
+369 SISNRANDLIKN
-381 NILLEEFS
+381 NTLLSDFS
-389 SIYSKQENI
+389 NIYSKKENI
-398 KKIISSDNDLKESI
+398 EKIISSDNDLKQNI
-412 LSQIKRENNLLD
+412 LSQIKRENDLLA
-424 DLGSTIDDSHIEG
+424 DLSISIDSDAEKNTI
-437 KTSNEKEQAIRS
+437 KEKEKILTE
-449 EIEVKIKELKKN
+449 EIETKVTHLKGN
-461 EDFIGSMVAIYSQ
+461 DDFVNKMISIYSQ
-474 KEALKS
+474 KETLSRVIGAS
-480 IIVESY
+480 FNT
-486 DNDDTLIDKLNVTPG
+486 NDSLIDELNVKPG

-516 STNEKNPIYW
+516 SINDEEPVYW
-526 KLLDE
+526 KSLDE
-531 IEEGH
+531 FVDNAD
-536 ELPSSCE
+536 LPDGSE
-543 PLSNYVKGSDAL
+543 PLSKYVTGSSAI
-555 KRRLNQT
+555 KRRISQT
-562 GIINKEDGMKLISR
+562 GIVARENGIKLISK
-576 LKYGQRLV
+576 LKYGQCLV

-590 WRWDGLVV
+590 WRWDGLVAA
-598 TSTSSSSAS
+598 SKSSSSAA

-618 TIKSIDEFE
+618 ILKTIDECEEKFKSI
-627 KKYIGIDNIKEKS
+627 NTIKEKS
-640 TEIQNDITNLKIELD
+640 IKIQNDITNLKIELD
-655 RINNE
+655 RVNTEINNKVNLDKKISLSKEELSSLNSRLVDFNKDSLENLEQLDVINASIIDFEAKFKTIDRVRDESEKIQDDITKFKIELDRINSE
-660 IKNKDDLDKKI
+660 ISNKDDLDKKI
-671 LSTKQEL
+671 PE
-678 SNLNSK
+678 
-684 LAEFNKNSLENL
+684 
-696 QQLESVNTSIVEFET
+696 
-711 KYKNIS
+711 
-717 DLKQKSDEIRDS
+717 
-729 ITKLKIDLDRI
+729 
-740 NTEISSKNDLNKK
+740 
-753 IPQTE
+753 TE

-763 LNNRLKSLEDEK
+763 LDTRLKSLKDEK
-775 LKNLNLPNEIEDKR
+775 SKIIDLPDEVENKK
-789 NSLQTLIEESKILN
+789 NSLQTLIEKSKILK
-803 SKSEDEF
+803 SSSEDNF
-810 IKLENTLSDIRNR
+810 IKLENQLNEIRIKAKDAA
-823 VRSTSE
+823 E
-829 KEAQDRELKGR
+829 KEAQARETEGR
-840 LEILSQSNN
+840 LEIFLQNN
-849 ERMSEVKSLINKEL
+849 NDKIKEVESLINKEL
-863 NINAHE
+863 NINFDE
-869 LIKLTNFSNENPM
+869 LIKITNFSDDNPR
-882 PTETAAEDNYERFK
+882 PSEINAEQNYERFK

-904 VNLRADFELKEIQ
+904 VNLRAEFELEDIQ

-926 REDLDR
+926 REDLDK

-939 GITGLNQ
+939 GINGLNQ
-946 ESRERMRL
+946 ESRERMKL
-954 AFDEVNSKFQEV
+954 AFEQVNSKFQEV
-966 FKKLFGGGNAQLNF
+966 FKKLFGGGNAELNF

-1048 RFCNLIDEMSK
+1048 RFCDLIDEMSK

-1086 QEKGVSQLVSVDL
+1086 QEKGVSKLVSVDL
-1099 STAEKFR
+1099 TTAEKFR

>member
-1 MRLNKE
+1 M
-7 EKVDFKKLRIS
+7 DFKKLRIS
-18 NFKSFVDPVEVNIGK
+18 NFKSFVDPVEINIAK

-104 NNDEIVEV
+104 NSEEVVEV

-230 SEEIRKAQSVVLAV
+230 SKEIRKAQSIVLAV

-260 SEAVKDHQETI
+260 AEAVKDHQETI

-279 EEIKL
+279 EEIKY

-322 ALELSEFIQSTKSQL
+322 ASELSEFIQSTKSQL

-350 LAKQG
+350 LSKQG
-355 DNEFNIQKKYDTEK
+355 DNEFNIQKKSDTEK
-369 SIEGRTEDLIKN
+369 SIKEHTEDLIKN

-389 SIYSKQENI
+389 SFYSKQENI
-398 KKIISSDNDLKESI
+398 KNIISSDNDLKESI

-424 DLGSTIDDSHIEG
+424 DLGSTSEDSQIEA
-437 KTSNEKEQAIRS
+437 KTSNEKEQAIRT
-449 EIEVKIKELKKN
+449 EIEVKIKELKKS
-461 EDFIGSMVAIYSQ
+461 EDFVSNMVATYSQ
-474 KEALKS
+474 KEALKR
-480 IIVESY
+480 IIGESF
-486 DNDDTLIDKLNVTPG
+486 DNDETLIDKLNVTPG

-531 IEEGH
+531 FEEDH
-536 ELPSSCE
+536 ELPNNCE

-576 LKYGQRLV
+576 LKHGQRLV

-598 TSTSSSSAS
+598 KSTSSSSAS

-618 TIKSIDEFE
+618 IIKSIDEFE
-627 KKYIGIDNIKEKS
+627 KKYVGIDNIKEKN

-671 LSTKQEL
+671 FSTKQEL
-678 SNLNSK
+678 SNLNLK

-696 QQLESVNTSIVEFET
+696 NQLESVNASIVEFET
-711 KYKNIS
+711 NYKNIS

-740 NTEISSKNDLNKK
+740 NTEISSKDDLDKK

-775 LKNLNLPNEIEDKR
+775 SKNLNLPNKIEDKR

-810 IKLENTLSDIRNR
+810 IKLENTLNDIRNR

-863 NINAHE
+863 NINADE
-869 LIKLTNFSNENPM
+869 LIKLTNFSDENPM
-882 PTETAAEDNYERFK
+882 PTETSAEDSYERFK

-904 VNLRADFELKEIQ
+904 VNLRADFELEEIQ

-926 REDLDR
+926 REDLDK
-932 AISELKK
+932 AITELKK

-1048 RFCNLIDEMSK
+1048 RFCDLIDEMSK

>member
-1 MRLNKE
+1 M
-7 EKVDFKKLRIS
+7 DFKKLRIS
-18 NFKSFVDPVEVNIGK
+18 NFKSFVDPVEINIAK

-104 NNDEIVEV
+104 NSEEVVEV

-230 SEEIRKAQSVVLAV
+230 SKEIRKAQSIVLAV

-260 SEAVKDHQETI
+260 AEAVKDHQETI

-279 EEIKL
+279 EEIKY

-322 ALELSEFIQSTKSQL
+322 ASELSEFIQSTKSQL

-350 LAKQG
+350 LSKQG
-355 DNEFNIQKKYDTEK
+355 DNEFNIQKKSDTEK
-369 SIEGRTEDLIKN
+369 SIKEHTEDLIKN

-389 SIYSKQENI
+389 SFYSKQENI

-424 DLGSTIDDSHIEG
+424 DLGSTSEDSQIEA
-437 KTSNEKEQAIRS
+437 KTSNEKEQAIRT
-449 EIEVKIKELKKN
+449 EIEVKIKELKKS
-461 EDFIGSMVAIYSQ
+461 EDFVSNMVATYSQ
-474 KEALKS
+474 KEALKR
-480 IIVESY
+480 IIGESF
-486 DNDDTLIDKLNVTPG
+486 DNDETLIDKLNVTPG

-531 IEEGH
+531 FEEDH
-536 ELPSSCE
+536 ELPNNCE

-576 LKYGQRLV
+576 LKHGQRLV

-598 TSTSSSSAS
+598 KSTSSSSAS

-618 TIKSIDEFE
+618 IIKSIDEFE
-627 KKYIGIDNIKEKS
+627 KKYVGIDNIKEKN

-671 LSTKQEL
+671 FSTKQEL
-678 SNLNSK
+678 SNLNLK

-696 QQLESVNTSIVEFET
+696 NQLESVNASIVEFET
-711 KYKNIS
+711 NYKNIS

-740 NTEISSKNDLNKK
+740 NTEISSKDDLDKK

-775 LKNLNLPNEIEDKR
+775 SKNLNLPNKIEDKR

-810 IKLENTLSDIRNR
+810 IKLENTLNDIRNR

-863 NINAHE
+863 NINADE
-869 LIKLTNFSNENPM
+869 LIKLTNFSDENPM
-882 PTETAAEDNYERFK
+882 PTETSAEDSYERFK

-904 VNLRADFELKEIQ
+904 VNLRADFELEEIQ

-926 REDLDR
+926 REDLDK
-932 AISELKK
+932 AITELKK

-1048 RFCNLIDEMSK
+1048 RFCDLIDEMSK